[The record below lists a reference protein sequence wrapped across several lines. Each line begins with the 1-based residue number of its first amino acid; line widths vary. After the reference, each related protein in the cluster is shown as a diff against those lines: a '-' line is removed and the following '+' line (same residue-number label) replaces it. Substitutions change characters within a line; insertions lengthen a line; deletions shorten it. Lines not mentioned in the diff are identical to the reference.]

1 MKWHNVEQNSP
12 EWDELKLGRPGSSAS
27 ATFMA
32 HYGKEFGE
40 PAQKLALRL
49 ALERIT
55 GRKSERSFSNSDMER
70 GHAQE
75 PIARMLYEEQ
85 HFVSVT
91 NGGYFQFDEYG
102 DSPDGL
108 VDDDG
113 VLEIKSVI
121 DSVHEATINRG
132 KPDPAYK
139 WQIVTHLDC
148 TGRDW
153 VDYVSYCADFPEWEQ
168 LVVYRVHRKDVQE
181 ELAMLADRRAKFIE
195 LIKTKVNER
204 TERKAA

>member
-1 MKWHNVEQNSP
+1 MIWHNVEQNTP
-12 EWDELKLGRPGSSAS
+12 EWEELKLGQPGSSAA

-32 HYGKEFGE
+32 HYGKDFGE

-55 GRKSERSFSNSDMER
+55 GRKSERNYMSADMER

-85 HFVSVT
+85 HFVTVT
-91 NGGYFQFDEYG
+91 NGGYFQHDEYG

-168 LVVYRVHRKDVQE
+168 LVVYRVHRNDVQE
-181 ELAMLADRRAKFIE
+181 ELAMLAERRAQFIE
-195 LIKTKVNER
+195 LIKTKVSQRSER
-204 TERKAA
+204 RAA